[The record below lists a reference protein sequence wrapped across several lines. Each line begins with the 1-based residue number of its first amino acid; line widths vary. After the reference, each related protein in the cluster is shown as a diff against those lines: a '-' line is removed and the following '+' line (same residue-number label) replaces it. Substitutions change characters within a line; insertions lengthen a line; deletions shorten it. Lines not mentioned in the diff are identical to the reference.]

1 MNVLY
6 SPRMPEN
13 TAGGWLECVFRPCYR
28 YKKHTKPPSWPLNLN
43 LCPTLWLRVTAR
55 LPSWSPYTPASFIPH
70 THIPGLW
77 YGIYTNRCVNLYN

>member
-13 TAGGWLECVFRPCYR
+13 PAGGWLECVFRPCYR

-43 LCPTLWLRVTAR
+43 LCPTFWLESQ
-55 LPSWSPYTPASFIPH
+55 LDYPH
-70 THIPGLW
+70 GLHIPQLLSLPIRISQASGMAC
-77 YGIYTNRCVNLYN
+77 IQTDV